1 MHNGKNGHVS
11 ALPADPLWF
20 KDAIIYELHVRAF
33 CDGNGDGIGDFVGL
47 TDKLDYLQD
56 LGVTALWLLPFYP
69 SPLRDDGYDIADYT
83 DINPIYGTLRDF
95 KTFMREAHDRG
106 LRVITELVMNHTSDA
121 HYWFQRSRRA
131 RPGSSWREFYVW
143 SDTPAK
149 YQDAR
154 IIFQDFEH
162 SNWSWD
168 HEAQAYYWHRFY
180 SHQPDLNYDSP
191 RVRRAVFQ
199 VMDRWLEMGVDGLR
213 LDAIPYLFEREGTNC
228 ENLPETHA
236 LLRELRKHIQDKFA
250 DRMLLAEANQWPED
264 AISYFGAGDEC
275 HTAFHFPLMP
285 RLFMATQMED
295 RFPIVDI
302 MQQTPSIPANCQWAL
317 FLRNHDELT
326 LEMVTD
332 EERDYMY
339 RVYAHDRQARINL
352 GIRRR
357 LAPLLGNNRRKIE
370 LMNGLLFSL
379 PGTPV
384 IYYGDEIG
392 MGDNIYLGDRNGVR
406 TPMQW
411 SPDRNSGFSRANAQ
425 QLYLPPIIDA
435 EYHFQ
440 SVNVETQRLN
450 SESLWWW
457 TKRLIGLRQRHPVFG
472 RGSLEFLFPDNPKV
486 LAFVRADDREQVLVV
501 ANLSRYAQCAA
512 IDLGRFEGQMP
523 TEMFGRTAFPHITK
537 EPYFLTLSPHAF
549 YWFAIEP
556 KPVGGNGAVVVPA
569 AEMPSLRVEGAW
581 TNAFEKGRTK
591 TRLEAILRDAIR
603 LRRWFGAKARIIQSL
618 QIVDT
623 IVMEHEDEAG
633 PTVIAILRVD
643 YVIGETETYV
653 WPMAFAPSQAAAELQ
668 SKVPQAPI
676 CRLQIAGEAEPGLL
690 YDALWRNEFTSGLLE
705 AMRRRR
711 RFKGRAGELAGHGSK
726 LLRRSI
732 GISRHNGEDVG
743 GRDGDITTS
752 RRDADSTTSRRDA
765 DTTSTLPAATVL
777 KGEQSNSSLAYGDQ
791 FVFKLF
797 RHAQRGVNPDLE
809 VGRFLTEEAKFDHI
823 PPVAGWMEY
832 RAGREEPLVVGM
844 LSGFVPNQ
852 GTAWQH
858 ALEVLARYF
867 EQAAVEPMEIT
878 DSDDLQAGQS
888 LVDLA
893 QREISRTATERLGVF
908 RHSAEL
914 LGQRTAELH
923 KALAGETTLPEFAA
937 EPFTQHYQRSLYQSM
952 RNLTAQTLALL
963 RRRLSVLGEAVQADA
978 RAVLEHDR
986 DLDRCLH
993 AILSRRIR
1001 ALRTRTHGDYHL
1013 GQVLYTG
1020 NDFMIIDFEGEPA
1033 RSLNERRM
1041 KRSPVRD
1048 VAGMIRSFHYAA
1060 YTAYFQHIEQFPET
1074 RESLRSAA
1082 RHWYLWASARF
1093 LSKYLE
1099 IAGQASFLPSS
1110 LDELKLLLNALLLEK
1125 SVYELNYELNNRPDW
1140 VEVPLLGITE
1150 LLEASQCAA

>member
-1 MHNGKNGHVS
+1 MPNGKNGHGS
-11 ALPADPLWF
+11 ALSADPLWY

-33 CDGNGDGIGDFVGL
+33 YDADGDGIGDFTGL
-47 TDKLDYLQD
+47 TEKLDYLQD

-95 KTFMREAHDRG
+95 KTFLREAHDRG

-143 SDTPAK
+143 SDTPTK

-154 IIFQDFEH
+154 IIFKDFEH
-162 SNWSWD
+162 SNWTWD

-180 SHQPDLNYDSP
+180 SHQPDLNFDSP

-213 LDAIPYLFEREGTNC
+213 LDAIPYLIEREGTNC
-228 ENLPETHA
+228 ENLPGTHA
-236 LLRELRKHIQDKFA
+236 ILRELRKHIDERFA
-250 DRMLLAEANQWPED
+250 DKMLLAEANQWPED
-264 AISYFGAGDEC
+264 AVAYFGAGDEC

-302 MQQTPSIPANCQWAL
+302 MQQTPALPANCQWAL

-370 LMNGLLFSL
+370 LMHGLLFSL

-411 SPDRNSGFSRANAQ
+411 SPDRNAGFSRANAQ
-425 QLYLPPIIDA
+425 KLYLPPIIDA

-450 SESLWWW
+450 PESLWWW

-472 RGSLEFLFPDNPKV
+472 RGTLEFLFPDNPKV
-486 LAFVRADDREQVLVV
+486 LAFLRSDEHERVLVV

-512 IDLGRFEGQMP
+512 IDLSRFEGKLP
-523 TEMFGRTAFPHITK
+523 VEMFGRTTFAPITR

-556 KPVGGNGAVVVPA
+556 QAVGSNGELAAPA
-569 AEMPSLRVEGAW
+569 SEMPLLRVDGEW
-581 TNAFEKGRTK
+581 TNVFESRARF
-591 TRLEAILRDAIR
+591 RLEAVLRDSIR
-603 LRRWFGAKARIIQSL
+603 SRRWFGGKARVIQSL
-618 QIVDT
+618 QIFDS
-623 IVMEHEDEAG
+623 IVMEHEGDN
-633 PTVIAILRVD
+633 PTAIVVLRVE
-643 YVIGETETYV
+643 YTAGEPETYL
-653 WPMAFAPSQAAAELQ
+653 WPLAFSPATPADVHA
-668 SKVPQAPI
+668 KHPQPPI
-676 CRLQIAGEAEPGLL
+676 CRLQVADQAEPGVL
-690 YDALWRNEFTSGLLE
+690 YDALGRAEFASELLD

-711 RFKGRAGELAGHGSK
+711 RFKGKAGQLSATGSK
-726 LLRRSI
+726 LLRFALDESMP
-732 GISRHNGEDVG
+732 V
-743 GRDGDITTS
+743 
-752 RRDADSTTSRRDA
+752 
-765 DTTSTLPAATVL
+765 PAATVL
-777 KGEQSNSSLAYGDQ
+777 KGEQSNSSLAYSDQ
-791 FVFKLF
+791 FIFKLF
-797 RHAQRGVNPDLE
+797 RRVESGTNPDLE
-809 VGRFLTEEAKFDHI
+809 VGRFLTEEARFDHT
-823 PPVAGWMEY
+823 PPVVGWVHY
-832 RAGREEPLVVGM
+832 RVAREEPFVAGI
-844 LSGFVPNQ
+844 LSGFVANQ

-858 ALEVLARYF
+858 TLEILKRYF
-867 EQAAVEPMEIT
+867 EQAAIEPIEFANEDEMHPGE
-878 DSDDLQAGQS
+878 S

-893 QREISRTATERLGVF
+893 QRDISHAATERLGVF
-908 RHSAEL
+908 RQSAEL

-923 KALAGETTLPEFAA
+923 RALASETTLPDFAA
-937 EPFTQHYQRSLYQSM
+937 EPFTQYYQRSLYQST
-952 RNLTAQTLALL
+952 RKLTSQTLTLL
-963 RRRLSVLGEAVQADA
+963 RQRLGSLRESVAADA
-978 RAVLEHDR
+978 AAVLEHER
-986 DLDRCLH
+986 DVDQCLH
-993 AILSRRIR
+993 AILSRRIH
-1001 ALRTRTHGDYHL
+1001 AVRTRTHGDYHL

-1020 NDFMIIDFEGEPA
+1020 NDFAIIDFEGEPA
-1033 RSLNERRM
+1033 RSLSERRM
-1041 KRSPVRD
+1041 KRSPIRD
-1048 VAGMIRSFHYAA
+1048 VASMIRSFHYAA
-1060 YTAYFQHIEQFPET
+1060 HTAYFQHVEQFFEARGP
-1074 RESLRSAA
+1074 LRRAA
-1082 RHWYLWASARF
+1082 RYWYLWASARF
-1093 LSKYLE
+1093 LSKYLQE
-1099 IAGQASFLPSS
+1099 AAGTPFVPSA
-1110 LDELKLLLNALLLEK
+1110 LDELKLLLNTLLLEK
-1125 SVYELNYELNNRPDW
+1125 SVYELNYELNNRPEW
-1140 VEVPLLGITE
+1140 VEVPLLGIIE
-1150 LLEASQCAA
+1150 LVEASRCEAAPGTK